1 MINYASVRKVSMESK
16 RTNRQR
22 TNWSIDD
29 RDNYYNDKNKEDM
42 SNDLLQM
49 TEALKVTSLSMQDT
63 VKRDQQ
69 VS

>member
-1 MINYASVRKVSMESK
+1 MESK
-16 RTNRQR
+16 HTTNRQR

-29 RDNYYNDKNKEDM
+29 RDDYYNDKNKEDM

-49 TEALKVTSLSMQDT
+49 TGALKATSLSMQDI